1 MDLTLDAG
9 RGLDEQRLVELVRA
23 LVEAEAETAN
33 EVGRALEEGNMDDLK
48 KLAEAGVEIDHSI

>member
-9 RGLDEQRLVELVRA
+9 CGLDEQGLVELVRA